1 MYIIVVGG
9 GKVGYY
15 LTKSLLEAGHETLVI
30 EKDARKCG
38 VLIDELGAN
47 ALQGDGCEES
57 VLMQAGIGR
66 ADLFVAVTGDDEDN
80 LVACQMARH
89 KFHVPRTIGRL
100 NNPKN
105 GRIFRQLGIDVTVSS
120 TEVILSQIE
129 QSIPAQSLVHLLT
142 LRSVGVSF
150 VELELL
156 PTSPAVGRPL
166 RDLGI
171 PDDSILCL
179 VIRQGDQAIIP
190 YGDTSLQAGDQVIA
204 VTSEPSEQIL
214 RHILLG

>member
-1 MYIIVVGG
+1 M
-9 GKVGYY
+9 
-15 LTKSLLEAGHETLVI
+15 
-30 EKDARKCG
+30 
-38 VLIDELGAN
+38 
-47 ALQGDGCEES
+47 
-57 VLMQAGIGR
+57 
-66 ADLFVAVTGDDEDN
+66 
-80 LVACQMARH
+80 
-89 KFHVPRTIGRL
+89 

-129 QSIPAQSLVHLLT
+129 QFIPVQSLVHLLT
-142 LRSVGVSF
+142 LRNVGVSF
-150 VELELL
+150 VELELP
-156 PTSPAVGRPL
+156 PTSPAVGRHL

-171 PDDSILCL
+171 PDDSILSL

-204 VTSEPSEQIL
+204 VTSEQSEQVL